1 MLCIN
6 VAAATSVTEFGSR
19 TPIPHRRAQDEA
31 VNSNDKI
38 DYLSFNRYSCDGI
51 FLDWTPGPSILT
63 TTFSARVVEYDYD
76 AFIEF
81 GSDITT
87 TLTDIQ
93 NSLLRYVGEVVL
105 GDCRRRLGEGLVI
118 EEINTAPGDQP
129 SLSSELAFELHYAHA
144 SVHFVLFISIRV
156 NFSFVILWFA
166 FPSFL

>member
-1 MLCIN
+1 MKSIAPLAIGTCIN
-6 VAAATSVTEFGSR
+6 AAAATSLSEIGSR
-19 TPIPHRRAQDEA
+19 PPILHRRAQDEA

-51 FLDWTPGPSILT
+51 FLDWTPGPSTLA

-93 NSLLRYVGEVVL
+93 NSLLRYVGGVVL
-105 GDCRRRLGEGLVI
+105 GDCRRRLSEGLVI

-129 SLSSELAFELHYAHA
+129 SLSSEY
-144 SVHFVLFISIRV
+144 SI
-156 NFSFVILWFA
+156 
-166 FPSFL
+166 